1 MDKDQK
7 LFIAHCREV
16 FQEAYGQMRIQVMR
30 RYNEGYANEPIEY
43 KKHNAGIRAG
53 NLYLLSELKKVG
65 AEKWRPEKEVKQK
78 EKPKP
83 APPARQATG
92 QKVSSGVKPMKPLPP
107 GMTGIQL

>member
-7 LFIAHCREV
+7 TFIAHCREV
-16 FQEAYGQMRIQVMR
+16 FQEAYGQMRIEVMR
-30 RYNEGYANEPIEY
+30 RYNEAFAKEPIEY
-43 KKHNAGIRAG
+43 KKHNAGVRAG
-53 NLYLLSELKKVG
+53 NLYLLNELKKVG

-83 APPARQATG
+83 TPPARKPTG